1 MTPAAF
7 SRRALREL
15 ESAVRWIAGD
25 NPAAAQAFH
34 DAVVRAA
41 ERIGRHPEIGSLRPE
56 LTTSRRH
63 RFVVLIGFPYLIVYA
78 ADRDPPLIVRVVHSA
93 RDLPRLLRDLH

>member
-1 MTPAAF
+1 MRPAVF

-15 ESAVRWIAGD
+15 QNAVGRIAEEH
-25 NPAAAQAFH
+25 PAAAQAFH
-34 DAVVRAA
+34 DAVIRVA
-41 ERIGRHPEIGSLRPE
+41 ERIGRHPGIGGVRPQ

-63 RFVVLIGFPYLIVYA
+63 RFVALAGFPYLIVYA
-78 ADRDPPLIVRVVHSA
+78 ADREPPLIVRVVHTA